1 MDTFGEDVGCL
12 ARRRTPNAHSL
23 EAAAQKREK
32 DRDRDG
38 ERERRIECEKA
49 LETWGEKLVTVYC
62 DKPRRHPMPAMVAG
76 YGSVLLVQGSTG

>member
-38 ERERRIECEKA
+38 ERETDRMRESVGNVGRKIS
-49 LETWGEKLVTVYC
+49 
-62 DKPRRHPMPAMVAG
+62 
-76 YGSVLLVQGSTG
+76 YGVLR